1 MNSLSEF
8 LKSQNKAIV
17 LGELENS
24 KYTTL
29 DLSVYNKD
37 LTPATCSNSDSL
49 ATFINEVLMKNNAQ
63 MAYGGYNEERAI
75 YRRSE
80 IFNDNQS
87 DERNIHIGL
96 DLWAPANTPV
106 YVALDGE
113 IHSYAYNQGEGN
125 YGPTIIVKHK
135 FDNHEFCTLYGHLDL
150 LSFDN
155 LHVGQP
161 LKKGQQIGVLGD
173 ESVNGDYPAHLH
185 FQIIEEIEKYNGD
198 YPGVCTKKERDKY
211 LANCPDPNL
220 LLKIN
225 L

>member
-29 DLSVYNKD
+29 DLSVNNKD

-63 MAYGGYNEERAI
+63 MSYGGYNEERAI

-113 IHSYAYNQGEGN
+113 IHSYAYNQGEGH

-135 FDNHEFCTLYGHLDL
+135 CDNH
-150 LSFDN
+150 
-155 LHVGQP
+155 
-161 LKKGQQIGVLGD
+161 
-173 ESVNGDYPAHLH
+173 
-185 FQIIEEIEKYNGD
+185 
-198 YPGVCTKKERDKY
+198 
-211 LANCPDPNL
+211 
-220 LLKIN
+220 
-225 L
+225 